1 MPCGNSADTYF
12 HNDNLM
18 AITVEEL
25 LADSSLNLTLIHG
38 AGRGALDH
46 RIVWCHPTE
55 VLDAAWSEPGEIL
68 ITCGMNIPFEHDDSS
83 EERLLLRKALKAFG
97 LSPRHNDAEKSYQ
110 DMWDCYISQLS
121 QAGVLAFGFGLGIK
135 HPSTPKALI
144 EAAKKNDMVLFE
156 IPLNTPFA
164 SVSKAVS
171 QSLTNENDNLTRRT
185 YAAQRNV
192 IHALSSPMPIGS
204 VIDTVSSLING
215 CVAFVDTSSSAEG
228 EIIAISHKDFES
240 PARAWAL
247 KMARKRERSTEPW
260 RIKTIFGLENDRDYC
275 VCVVQNPQLLRQ
287 PPFGV
292 IVASIPQL
300 EESDMFFRSI
310 AMSAADVLA
319 VTLPRI
325 TVNDEHMRHLRSIAM
340 AGLAQGQ
347 SHLALLMAHE
357 LWSMIPSPPLVLICL
372 DGEKSALEHHYAM
385 LSAAEKGGKTKSNF
399 VFGEYGGR
407 LWVVAAEDDRDMLAR
422 MLDREKNL
430 KYGMMPSSA
439 WESLDESFPEAI
451 QDMNMRKIRQ
461 DGRSVVDMSPHELVL
476 PQLASAYAFELF
488 RPLQELPA
496 DESELLMKTI
506 REVVSCSFNVG
517 LSARRLD
524 VHRHT
529 IENRIAKVEQ
539 LIGLDLSLESDRVKI
554 YIALAFIRNAM

>member
-1 MPCGNSADTYF
+1 
-12 HNDNLM
+12 M

-25 LADSSLNLTLIHG
+25 LSDPTLNLKLIHG
-38 AGRGALDH
+38 VGRGALNH

-68 ITCGMNIPFEHDDSS
+68 ITCGMNIPFEHDDSP
-83 EERLLLRKALKAFG
+83 EERLLLKKALKAFG
-97 LSPRHNDAEKSYQ
+97 LSPRHNDADKSYQ

-156 IPLNTPFA
+156 IPLNTVFA

-171 QSLTNENDNLTRRT
+171 QSLTDENDNLTRRT
-185 YAAQRNV
+185 YTAQRNV

-204 VIDTVSSLING
+204 VISTVSSLING

-240 PARAWAL
+240 SAQEWAS
-247 KMARKRERSTEPW
+247 KMIRKRESSTEPW
-260 RIKTIFGLENDRDYC
+260 RIKTIFGMENGRDYC
-275 VCVVQNPQLLRQ
+275 VCVVQNPQSLKQ

-292 IVASIPQL
+292 IVASIPLL

-310 AMSAADVLA
+310 TMSASDVLA

-325 TVNDEHMRHLRSIAM
+325 TVNDGHMRQLRAIAM

-357 LWSMIPSPPLVLICL
+357 LWATIPSPPLVLICL
-372 DGEKSALEHHYAM
+372 DGERPLLDHHYAM
-385 LSAAEKGGKTKSNF
+385 LSSAEKTAKVKGNF

-407 LWVVAAEDDRDMLAR
+407 LWMVVAEGDRETFAQAFES
-422 MLDREKNL
+422 EKNL
-430 KYGMMPSSA
+430 KYGMESVSS

-517 LSARRLD
+517 MSARRLD

-529 IENRIAKVEQ
+529 I
-539 LIGLDLSLESDRVKI
+539 